1 MAVGLSY
8 RRFGDDQDALERV
21 QQPGHDEK
29 RELEEQVAGRVKNL
43 RSMFEKGGN
52 AKVGT
57 ADKKIARDA
66 YYNKR
71 VAEKEKRTKASYTQ
85 FKGALDSVENEA
97 LRRQRELRDAERKAE
112 EDTLNSYRSVK
123 STKTLLDIA
132 ADEQKLREEQDR
144 RMAPHDHVYT
154 HAQKQREDE
163 LRAEREARDMLRNY
177 SSGKSFFDEKLEEK
191 RRKDDEERQKAKKDA
206 ERRAE
211 QQAKSSMAKGS
222 AVMSLKFCA
231 DAEQDKL
238 TKPVLRLPFE
248 LRQAAAICIQYSW
261 KCRQARKELS
271 SLRIA
276 ASEREAAE
284 REAAEREAAEREA
297 AEAKRQLMAASVIQS
312 SWKCRQAR
320 KELSSLRI
328 AASEREAAEREAAER
343 EAAEAKRQ
351 LMAASSSWKC
361 RQARKELS
369 SLRIA
374 ASEREAA
381 EREAAECDVVVSVAF
396 EAAIDDDEDETR
408 DDFPAEPMPLAV
420 APSLAELQE
429 LSLHPNED
437 DAPAEAVKDHF
448 SNQTDDLEQQ
458 ADSDDDDDDE
468 ASFVDAHEV
477 LPEILKEEKDEVFIQ
492 DQSVRFYNP

>member
-1 MAVGLSY
+1 MNY
-8 RRFGDDQDALERV
+8 D
-21 QQPGHDEK
+21 DEK

-144 RMAPHDHVYT
+144 RMARQSREMYAKPVSAHDHVYT

-191 RRKDDEERQKAKKDA
+191 RRKDDEERQKA
-206 ERRAE
+206 
-211 QQAKSSMAKGS
+211 
-222 AVMSLKFCA
+222 
-231 DAEQDKL
+231 
-238 TKPVLRLPFE
+238 
-248 LRQAAAICIQYSW
+248 AAICIQSSW
-261 KCRQARKELS
+261 KCHQARKELS

-276 ASEREAAE
+276 AS
-284 REAAEREAAEREA
+284 EREAAEREA

-328 AASEREAAEREAAER
+328 AASEREAAEREAAE
-343 EAAEAKRQ
+343 AK
-351 LMAASSSWKC
+351 
-361 RQARKELS
+361 
-369 SLRIA
+369 
-374 ASEREAA
+374 
-381 EREAAECDVVVSVAF
+381 
-396 EAAIDDDEDETR
+396 
-408 DDFPAEPMPLAV
+408 P
-420 APSLAELQE
+420 
-429 LSLHPNED
+429 
-437 DAPAEAVKDHF
+437 
-448 SNQTDDLEQQ
+448 
-458 ADSDDDDDDE
+458 DSDDDDDDE

-492 DQSVRFYNP
+492 DQSVYESSSSTAASSPPLSYDPSVDDIQEHDFSRKDSHSSSALSRSNSDEEESYEVVYSPTATEAKAKPASGRFGLFQTLSSTAAAAAPTGFAKRFGWKKSNDKPAPSSRKGFADDLPSLSNAA